1 MQKHQAVAYFRTS
14 SAANVGADKDSER
27 RQREA
32 VVAYA
37 KASRLTVVEDF
48 YDAAVS
54 GADPIDTRPG
64 FIALLDR
71 CKADGISIVL
81 VETASRFARDLAVQL
96 TGHAMMRQLGIE
108 LVPVDAPTHFTDP
121 TPTAEMVRQILGAVS
136 QFEKASLV
144 AKLRHARDRKRA
156 EQGRCEG
163 RKPVPDEVVA
173 LAKKLARV
181 SPKTGKR
188 RSLRAIA
195 AELAAAGYTQPSGRP
210 YLAESIKRMVQ
221 SKATIQAKE
230 AA

>member
-1 MQKHQAVAYFRTS
+1 MQRNKAVAYFRTS

-32 VVAYA
+32 VSAYA
-37 KASRLTVVEDF
+37 KARRLTVVADF

-54 GADPIDTRPG
+54 GADPIDSRPG

-81 VETASRFARDLAVQL
+81 VENASRFARDLAVQL
-96 TGHAMMRQLGIE
+96 TGHALMQQLGIE

-144 AKLRHARDRKRA
+144 AKLRHARDRMRA
-156 EQGRCEG
+156 ERGRCEG
-163 RKPVPDEVVA
+163 RKPVPADVVG

-195 AELAAAGYTQPSGRP
+195 AELAAAGYTQPSGKP
-210 YLAESIKRMVQ
+210 YLAQSIKRMVL
-221 SKATIQAKE
+221 SKPTIQAK
-230 AA
+230 AAA

>member
-1 MQKHQAVAYFRTS
+1 MKKQAIAYFRTS
-14 SAANVGADKDSER
+14 SAANVGPEKDSER

-32 VVAYA
+32 VMAYA
-37 KASRLTVVEDF
+37 KAQRITVVDDF

-54 GADPIDTRPG
+54 GADPINTRPG
-64 FIALLDR
+64 FVALLDR
-71 CKADGISIVL
+71 CKAEGISIVL
-81 VETASRFARDLAVQL
+81 VESASRFARDLAVQL
-96 TGHAMMRQLGIE
+96 TGHALMRRLGIE

-163 RKPVPDEVVA
+163 RKPVAAEVVA
-173 LAKKLARV
+173 LARKLARV

-188 RSLRAIA
+188 RSLRTIA
-195 AELAAAGYTQPSGRP
+195 TELAAAGHTQPSGRP
-210 YLAESIKRMVQ
+210 YLAFSVQRMLMGH
-221 SKATIQAKE
+221 
-230 AA
+230 